1 MLWKQIMILSGEKKG
16 KRIIMYGD
24 LIVEI
29 KKMSNHPIMERY
41 LLIDGKTNNTLH
53 SGTFGNVEVM
63 FRSNLIPK
71 TGLVL
76 AENVESAYYDTLCR
90 YDDKAKEILNK
101 YLFGKDILWR
111 LPKY

>member
-1 MLWKQIMILSGEKKG
+1 
-16 KRIIMYGD
+16 MYGV

-29 KKMSNHPIMERY
+29 KRISYQPLMERY
-41 LLIDGKTNNTLH
+41 ILIDSRTNNVLH
-53 SGTFGNVEVM
+53 SGTFGKLEIM

-71 TGLVL
+71 TGLVM
-76 AENVESAYYDTLCR
+76 AEYVESAYYDTLCR
-90 YDDKAKEILNK
+90 YDDKAKEILSK

>member
-1 MLWKQIMILSGEKKG
+1 
-16 KRIIMYGD
+16 MYGV

-29 KKMSNHPIMERY
+29 KRISNQPLMERY
-41 LLIDGKTNNTLH
+41 ILIDSRTNNVLH
-53 SGTFGNVEVM
+53 SGTFGKLEIM

-71 TGLVL
+71 TGLVM
-76 AENVESAYYDTLCR
+76 AEYVESAYYDTLCR
-90 YDDKAKEILNK
+90 YDDKAKEILSK

>member
-1 MLWKQIMILSGEKKG
+1 
-16 KRIIMYGD
+16 MYGV

-29 KKMSNHPIMERY
+29 KRISNQPLMERY
-41 LLIDGKTNNTLH
+41 ILIDSRTNNVLH
-53 SGTFGNVEVM
+53 SGTFGKLEIM

-71 TGLVL
+71 TGLVM
-76 AENVESAYYDTLCR
+76 AEYVESAYYDMLCR
-90 YDDKAKEILNK
+90 YDDKAKEILSK

>member
-1 MLWKQIMILSGEKKG
+1 
-16 KRIIMYGD
+16 MYGD
-24 LIVEI
+24 LIVKI
-29 KKMSNHPIMERY
+29 KRLSNQPIIERY
-41 LLIDGKTNNTLH
+41 LLIDGRTNKTLH
-53 SGTFGNVEVM
+53 SGTFVSLEVM

-76 AENVESAYYDTLCR
+76 AEYVESAYYDTLCR

-101 YLFGKDILWR
+101 YLFGKDIVWR